1 MPKSRFTQRC
11 LSDTLHGLREGLS
24 LFSGAKS
31 RVAVI
36 YSISP
41 SSDPFVY
48 DPQGLLP
55 EHAPK
60 IAALLHKAHELKLDK
75 ITLNAMLQEQ
85 GIDLDGLISFGS
97 PSQSLTYQVWF
108 TEYHPTICSVAPIR
122 CWLEYAMQ
130 CISNDLNSPSEL
142 YTGISGNF
150 LREYATHSV
159 RDALVD
165 TMNITL
171 GIDIHM
177 RVYPILHA
185 ILEISKIKEEGA
197 LPFGRIVFAE
207 PMQVLPKI
215 DFLAKFKSTDQ
226 PRLSNY
232 KHVRKTLQ
240 AVERSDAFLVSDGL
254 KILGVATEI
263 PDNSLMINFQGK
275 LGFLEYNHT
284 PLASLN
290 NAGYTNNTFKAK
302 LVEVE
307 DILLDYPLDDEVRTR
322 LFKIVEHLVHNSQD
336 QGFGA
341 CLIIDLEVSPSAIS
355 GQALMPPIHLDEKAN
370 KDLACALA
378 KVDGALHLR
387 ADLKLHAF
395 ACLLD
400 GGRIERENAARGAR
414 YNSALRFSYHNHNN
428 IVVVV
433 SSDRPVSVIYRGQEV
448 HRGMEEKQKSTCM
461 FAPQNIYDWLND
473 VED

>member
-1 MPKSRFTQRC
+1 MTKSSFIQRC

-36 YSISP
+36 FSTCP
-41 SSDPFVY
+41 DSDPFIY

-60 IAALLHKAHELKLDK
+60 IAAIIKKAHEFDLDK

-85 GIDLDGLISFGS
+85 GIELDGLISFGS
-97 PSQSLTYQVWF
+97 PSQSLTYQAWF
-108 TEYHPTICSVAPIR
+108 TEHHPNICSAAPIR

-130 CISNDLNSPSEL
+130 CISNDLHSPSEL

-197 LPFGRIVFAE
+197 LPFGKIVFAE

-215 DFLAKFKSTDQ
+215 TFLAKFNPSNQ
-226 PRLSNY
+226 PRLTNY

-240 AVERSDAFLVSDGL
+240 AVEGSDSFLVSNGER
-254 KILGVATEI
+254 ILGVATAI
-263 PDNSLMINFQGK
+263 PENALMVNFQGK
-275 LGFLEYNHT
+275 LGFLEYNST

-290 NAGYTNNTFKAK
+290 NASYTNNTFKAK

-307 DILLDYPLDDEVRTR
+307 DILLDYPLDDEIRTK
-322 LFKIVEHLVHNSQD
+322 LFKIIEYLVHNSQD
-336 QGFGA
+336 KGSGA
-341 CLIIDLEVSPSAIS
+341 CLIIDLENDPTHIS
-355 GQALMPPIHLDEKAN
+355 GQSLMPAINLDRQDN
-370 KDLACALA
+370 KDLAGALS
-378 KVDGALHLR
+378 KVDGALHIR
-387 ADLKLHAF
+387 SDLKLHAF

-400 GGRIERENAARGAR
+400 GGRIEKENAARGAR
-414 YNSALRFSYHNHNN
+414 YNSALRFSHHHHNN

-433 SSDRPVSVIYRGQEV
+433 SSDRPVSVIYKGQEV
-448 HRGMEEKQKSTCM
+448 LRGMEQKSTNTCM
-461 FAPQNIYDWLND
+461 LAPQNIYDWLSE
-473 VED
+473 VEN